1 MKDSYYSSTF
11 SSEVVHIFFVCFGMF
26 SKLGLNDLLFLLM
39 SVERGGRGE
48 PRPPWIL
55 KLLAKVVF
63 SISRG

>member
-55 KLLAKVVF
+55 
-63 SISRG
+63 